1 MRDLAPEII
10 RQRLLI
16 EGIYTIDV
24 NREIVESFLLDIAS
38 HLGLRTY
45 GSPIIHAPGSLGKKE
60 NQGFDA
66 FIPLIDSGISLYV
79 WSSSKFF
86 ATVLFTC
93 KAFETERAVSYTA
106 KSFGASEIEYQ
117 QF

>member
-1 MRDLAPEII
+1 MLDLAPDIV

-16 EGIYTIDV
+16 EGYYTIDIDESV
-24 NREIVESFLLDIAS
+24 VEKYLADLAVC
-38 HLGLRTY
+38 LGLRTY
-45 GSPIIHAPGSLGKKE
+45 GRSIVHAPGGLGKDE

-79 WSSSKFF
+79 WSRRRFF

-93 KAFETERAVSYTA
+93 KRFEVEQALLFTGEF
-106 KSFGASEIEYQ
+106 FGVSEIAHQ
-117 QF
+117 SF